1 MVMNKSIIGFAAA
14 VLCGCTAFNQN
25 YQMGT
30 YGYDLAFIEKHDIEV
45 VELKSEDGQ
54 SKVMVVP
61 AWQGRVLTTT
71 TGGNEGDSYGW
82 INYKLIESG
91 EVSPQFNPVGGEE
104 RFWLGPEGGPFSWY
118 FKKGQE
124 QVHSNWVV
132 PAVIDTEAYDVEK
145 QDDKSV
151 VFTKK
156 FSLVNA
162 SDIKFDMGLT
172 RTVSLLG
179 KPEIAEVLGTE
190 VPEGVKAIAYCSD
203 NLLTNCGEAAWTKE
217 TGMPSVWMLGLFN
230 PTPTTTVFIP
240 YNKECKGK
248 LVKDDYFGKIPS
260 DRLILEDG
268 MLYFKIDGLCR
279 TKLGLPP
286 GSATGLAASYD
297 TEKSV
302 LTILK
307 YIAPTEDA
315 LYVNS
320 QWGDQEDPFD
330 GDVINSY
337 NDGPTEDGTIMGPFY
352 EIEASSPAAALAPGE
367 SLSHIQYT
375 IHIQGDSAII
385 AGIVKDVFG
394 VELEKITGMFAK

>member
-1 MVMNKSIIGFAAA
+1 MNRIVLSMLVATL
-14 VLCGCTAFNQN
+14 LCGCAGNKKE
-25 YQMGT
+25 YKMGT
-30 YGYDLAFIEKHDIEV
+30 YGFDLAFIKKHNIEV
-45 VELKSEDGQ
+45 LELSSEDGQ
-54 SKVMVVP
+54 SKVMVIP

-71 TGGNEGDSYGW
+71 AGGDEGDSYGW

-132 PAVIDTEAYDVEK
+132 PSVIDTEAYAIEK
-145 QDDKSV
+145 QDEKSV
-151 VFTKK
+151 VFAKD

-162 SDIKFDMGLT
+162 SDVKFDMNL
-172 RTVSLLG
+172 RRVVSLLD
-179 KPEIAEVLGTE
+179 KAEMSQVLG
-190 VPEGVKAIAYCSD
+190 VDIPESLDAIAYSS
-203 NLLTNCGEAAWTKE
+203 NNILTNRGASAWTKE
-217 TGMPSVWMLGLFN
+217 TGMPSIWMLGLFN

-240 YNKECKGK
+240 YDKNCQGK
-248 LVKDDYFGKIPS
+248 IVKDDYFGKIPS
-260 DRLILEDG
+260 DRLVLEDG

-286 GSATGLAASYD
+286 GSATGIAASYD

-307 YIAPTEDA
+307 YVAPAEDA

-320 QWGDQEDPFD
+320 QWGEQEDPFD

-352 EIEASSPAAALAPGE
+352 EIEASSPAAELEPGE
-367 SLSHIQYT
+367 SLSHVQYT
-375 IHIQGDSAII
+375 MHIQGDRDVIDPLVNAI
-385 AGIVKDVFG
+385 FG
-394 VELEKITGMFAK
+394 VGLDKITSVFSK

>member
-1 MVMNKSIIGFAAA
+1 MNRIVLSMLAAA
-14 VLCGCTAFNQN
+14 LLCGCTGNKN
-25 YQMGT
+25 EYQMGT
-30 YGYDLAFIEKHDIEV
+30 YGYDLDFIKKQNIEV
-45 VELKSEDGQ
+45 LELSSDDGQ
-54 SKVMVVP
+54 SKVMVIP

-71 TGGNEGDSYGW
+71 SAGNEGDSYGW
-82 INYKLIESG
+82 INYRLIESG

-118 FKKGQE
+118 FKKGQD
-124 QVHSNWVV
+124 QVHANWVV

-145 QDDKSV
+145 QDGKSV
-151 VFTKK
+151 VFSKE

-162 SDIKFDMGLT
+162 SDIRFDMGLK
-172 RTVSLLG
+172 RTVNLLDR
-179 KPEIAEVLGTE
+179 PEISKVLGAD
-190 VPEGVKAIAYCSD
+190 VPESLNAIAYCSD
-203 NLLTNCGEAAWTKE
+203 NVLTNCGDAAWTSE
-217 TGMPSVWMLGLFN
+217 TGMPSIWMLGLFN

-240 YNKECKGK
+240 YDKECSGK
-248 LVKDDYFGKIPS
+248 IVKDDYFGKIPS
-260 DRLILEDG
+260 DRLILQDG

-286 GSATGLAASYD
+286 GSAKGIAASYD

-307 YIAPTEDA
+307 YIAPSEDA

-320 QWGDQEDPFD
+320 QWGEQEDPFD

-352 EIEASSPAAALAPGE
+352 EIEASSPAAGLAPGE
-367 SLSHIQYT
+367 SLAHVQYT
-375 IHIQGDSAII
+375 MHIQGDRDEIDSLVNA
-385 AGIVKDVFG
+385 VFG
-394 VELEKITGMFAK
+394 VGLDKITGMFSK

>member
-1 MVMNKSIIGFAAA
+1 MNKKTIIGLAAA
-14 VLCGCTAFNQN
+14 VICGCTGNNA

-30 YGYDLAFIEKHDIEV
+30 YGYDLAFLEKQGVEV
-45 VELKSEDGQ
+45 IELKSEDGQ
-54 SKVMVVP
+54 SKVMVIP
-61 AWQGRVLTTT
+61 AWQGRVMTTT

-82 INYKLIESG
+82 INYRLIESG

-124 QVHSNWVV
+124 QVHANWVV
-132 PAVIDTEAYDVEK
+132 PAVIDTEAYDIESR
-145 QDDKSV
+145 DDRSV

-162 SDIKFDMGLT
+162 SDIKFDMGLK
-172 RTVSLLG
+172 RTVSMLGKDEISDLLG
-179 KPEIAEVLGTE
+179 TV
-190 VPEGVKAIAYCSD
+190 VPDGVKAIAYCSD
-203 NLLTNCGEAAWTKE
+203 NVLTNCGDAAWTKE

-240 YNKECKGK
+240 YNKECQGK
-248 LVKDDYFGKIPS
+248 IVKDDYFGKIPA

-286 GSATGLAASYD
+286 GSASGIAASYD

-302 LTILK
+302 LTVLK
-307 YIAPTEDA
+307 YIAPDGDA

-320 QWGDQEDPFD
+320 QWGDQDDPFD

-337 NDGPTEDGTIMGPFY
+337 NDGPTEDGTVMGPFY
-352 EIEASSPAAALAPGE
+352 ELEASSPAAALAPGE
-367 SLSHIQYT
+367 SLAHVQYT
-375 IHIQGDSAII
+375 IHIQGDQDII
-385 AGIVKDVFG
+385 AGIVKDTFG
-394 VELEKITGMFAK
+394 VELSKITGMFSK